1 MPRHELRV
9 WKVLSVRNQ
18 ISKGHRKR
26 EQGQVMES
34 GAGGEARGGAS
45 TGGKENNLLFMG
57 RRFK

>member
-1 MPRHELRV
+1 MPRPELRV

-34 GAGGEARGGAS
+34 EAGGEAGGGAS
-45 TGGKENNLLFMG
+45 TGQKENNLLFMG